1 MVAYMKRTKD
11 GVAYRTS
18 VVPVTLSRTDF
29 SRAHEA
35 AHASALMWNSL
46 VEYQQEF
53 WAEHQASPTTKQL
66 RHHLAAVDP
75 MLQILHSHTRQAIV
89 EGLEDA
95 VRTFRANRKLG
106 IRGKAPHRSKGY
118 RPLVFT
124 RNFGWRVRPDGRLNL
139 SFGRGRTGIIMAMPA
154 VEDSLLSTAAAP
166 VTVDPALWGEI
177 QLCWS
182 IQARQW
188 SLHIAYQSV
197 KATTLDPAKILAI
210 DPGIINP
217 MTTAVKTDFGFEV
230 VVVNGREAR
239 WLKQTRNKGVAALTS
254 RMSKATT
261 DSSQWRKLNRAKKKL
276 SADTDRRLRNIDHQ
290 ISRKVTRVAQTH
302 DTGTI
307 AMGDTRG
314 IEKRTK
320 QAAVRRFGK
329 DQRRRL
335 SQWSRGTQ
343 ARYLAEKTGIELTYT
358 NEAYSSKTCPAC
370 LTRNVPLG
378 RKYQCH
384 DCGFTCHRDAVGA
397 INILMRATYGT
408 YRRIDP
414 DTIIRVIHL
423 RATPLKRSA
432 KSKARNR
439 ATDSIT
445 VRVAAVTPA

>member
-1 MVAYMKRTKD
+1 MKRTVE
-11 GVAYRTS
+11 GAAYRTS
-18 VVPVTLSRTDF
+18 VVPVTLSQSDY

-46 VEYQQEF
+46 LEYQREF
-53 WAEHQASPTTKQL
+53 WAEKLTDPTTKQR

-75 MLQILHSHTRQAIV
+75 ALQILHSHTRQAIV
-89 EGLEDA
+89 EGVEDA
-95 VRTFRANRKLG
+95 LTTFRSNRKLG
-106 IRGKAPHRSKGY
+106 IKGRAPHRIKNY

-124 RNFGWRVRPDGRLNL
+124 RNFGWRLRPDGRLNL
-139 SFGRGRTGIIMAMPA
+139 SLGRGRAGIIVPLPT
-154 VEDSLLSTAAAP
+154 VEDSLLSTENNP
-166 VTVDPALWGEI
+166 VLLDPALWGEI
-177 QLCWS
+177 QLCWN

-197 KATTLDPAKILAI
+197 TPLELDPTKIMAI

-217 MTTAVKTDFGFEV
+217 MTTAVATNFGYEV
-230 VVVNGREAR
+230 VIVNGREAR

-254 RMSKATT
+254 RMSKATK
-261 DSSQWRKLNRAKKKL
+261 DSNQWRKLNRAKKKL
-276 SADTDRRLRNIDHQ
+276 SADTARRLRNIDHQ
-290 ISRKVTRVAQTH
+290 ISRKVARVAQTH
-302 DTGTI
+302 NTGTI

-314 IEKRTK
+314 IEQRTR

-343 ARYLAEKTGIELTYT
+343 ARYLAEKTGVTLTYT

-370 LTRNVPLG
+370 LTRNVPTG
-378 RKYQCH
+378 RQYQCH

-397 INILMRATYGT
+397 INILMRATHGT

-414 DTIIRVIHL
+414 DAIIRVIHL

-432 KSKARNR
+432 KSKAQNR
-439 ATDSIT
+439 AVKSTT
-445 VRVAAVTPA
+445 HEAVLTAA